1 MIIILMGVSGS
12 GKSTIGQRL
21 ANDFNWPFFD
31 ADDFHSLA
39 NLEKMKRGIPLTD
52 ADRIPWLWS
61 LRQTIDRWDAAE
73 KSFVLACSALKEQYR
88 SILGCDRTHIRLIY
102 LQGKF
107 ESIAS
112 RLQARS
118 QHFMPATLLQSQF
131 EALEEPQNALW
142 MDIAR
147 SPEAIV
153 QQIKSAVFICATQQ

>member
-21 ANDFNWPFFD
+21 ASDFDWMFVD
-31 ADDFHSLA
+31 ADDFHPLA
-39 NLEKMKRGIPLTD
+39 NREKMKRGIPLTD
-52 ADRIPWLWS
+52 ADRLPWLLS
-61 LRQTIDRWDAAE
+61 LRQTIDRWDAAG
-73 KSFVLACSALKEQYR
+73 KSVVLACSALKEQYR
-88 SILGCDRTHIRLIY
+88 RILGCDRSYIRLIY

-142 MDIAR
+142 IDITN
-147 SPEAIV
+147 SPEAIL
-153 QQIKSAVFICATQQ
+153 QQIKTAIDQ